1 MMQPEEWKHIQK
13 YFKISG
19 WYSNVQ
25 IKSFK
30 NAPVVWHMLS
40 FLICT
45 HNTIDKTKF
54 LPSERQLLYIKWR
67 NQIPNCPHKSC
78 QNHFCDCKVPIGQ
91 RTHALRWP
99 PSAPPRKP
107 EVHSPNHQSSRRYQN
122 RPKTQFRLKS
132 NTNGLSPR
140 SQPPIP
146 IDIRTTR
153 QQRNATSQPP
163 RQEAPP
169 DRAAGGSG
177 LTFSFMVWHLDC
189 T

>member
-1 MMQPEEWKHIQK
+1 MMQPEEWEHIQK

-30 NAPVVWHMLS
+30 NAPVVWHVLS

-91 RTHALRWP
+91 RTHALRCP
-99 PSAPPRKP
+99 PSGTARNA
-107 EVHSPNHQSSRRYQN
+107 EVHSPNNQSSRYEN
-122 RPKTQFRLKS
+122 GPKTQFVL
-132 NTNGLSPR
+132 
-140 SQPPIP
+140 IP
-146 IDIRTTR
+146 TLM
-153 QQRNATSQPP
+153 AS
-163 RQEAPP
+163 PP
-169 DRAAGGSG
+169 DHS
-177 LTFSFMVWHLDC
+177 HLFR
-189 T
+189 